1 MRHHVIL
8 SFGRGNELELDFS
21 SDELVGR
28 TASDAHRW
36 FAREFEA
43 LDCPITN
50 PIGKV
55 LLADLIISVARDS
68 GEARFR
74 EHPDW
79 ARDYARNAAVLLQRD
94 LIRVDIPNAT
104 VGY

>member
-1 MRHHVIL
+1 MRHHIII
-8 SFGRGNELELDFS
+8 SFGNDSDFEFDLS
-21 SDELVGR
+21 SDQLIGR
-28 TASDAHRW
+28 NTSDAHRW
-36 FAREFEA
+36 FAREFED

-55 LLADLIISVARDS
+55 LLVDLIISVARDS
-68 GEARFR
+68 GADRFR
-74 EHPDW
+74 DHPDW
-79 ARDYARNAAVLLQRD
+79 AGEYARNAAVLLQRE